1 MKTSV
6 KNTKEIWKELLWF
19 IPSRVS
25 NDWVEI
31 SGGDKSNAWVDEL
44 IRQKK
49 ERVVTK
55 DRFLLFLLLLVR
67 PNADS
72 HAHLLLWFSH

>member
-49 ERVVTK
+49 RKSSHQGQVSLIFITVSKTK
-55 DRFLLFLLLLVR
+55 C
-67 PNADS
+67 
-72 HAHLLLWFSH
+72 